1 MLTFQPMFG
10 FGQFFFD
17 KKIDV
22 AAPESIFCFMQVE
35 NIVA

>member
-1 MLTFQPMFG
+1 MLTFQPMC
-10 FGQFFFD
+10 GQFFFD